1 MVRVGDR
8 IQLCNLDWNVM
19 LQYNISN
26 GGIYEVVEVVCDCP
40 RIMLN
45 GFLATVQSPYYY
57 ILEEKIDVESL
68 LALI

>member
-8 IQLCNLDWNVM
+8 IQLCNLDWHVM
-19 LQYNISN
+19 VQHNISN
-26 GGIYEVVEVVCDCP
+26 DDIYEVVEVVCDCP

-57 ILEEKIDVESL
+57 ILEEEIDVKNL
-68 LALI
+68 LELL